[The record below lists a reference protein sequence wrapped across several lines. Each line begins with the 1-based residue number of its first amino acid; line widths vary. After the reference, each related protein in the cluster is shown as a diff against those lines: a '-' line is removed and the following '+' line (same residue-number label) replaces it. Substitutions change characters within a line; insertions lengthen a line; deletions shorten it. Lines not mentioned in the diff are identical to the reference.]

1 MKNQPSCRRLVAGA
15 CMLASSLAYA
25 ATVVE
30 VDNHLAELEVSGETE
45 LTGAGGVMLDS
56 LEIPSAARLV
66 LDPIATPVFVTN
78 GVPVFGEG
86 ARIALSGDYAG
97 VALGRV
103 VLMTYSRAATIPA
116 GLFDASSVSGD
127 ATLSQTTAP
136 DGASMQ
142 LVLTVGDYDRD
153 AKEIRIAPIGDSI
166 THGYRKNVKSTGV
179 PQYAQYRT
187 GIAARLAA
195 KLVELSGL
203 GGKVFFCN
211 SGAEANE
218 AAIKLARKWG
228 SANGGRYEVVTMR
241 QGFHGRTLATVAATG
256 QAWCQEGYD
265 PLPAGFAYADYND
278 LESVKAAVTD
288 KTVAIML
295 EAVQGE
301 GGVTPATPEFI
312 EGVRAL
318 CDERNLLMIC
328 DEVQSGMGRT
338 GTWFAWQGY
347 NVKPDLFTLAKSI
360 ADGIP
365 MGALV
370 SNAKLADVFTPGSHA
385 STFGGNPVAAA
396 AALAVISIIEE
407 DGLLKRATDVGALFR
422 EALQGFVD
430 KYDKLL
436 EVRGKGLMLGLVV
449 DGDPKEVVDALRDQ
463 GLLALTA
470 GGGVVRFLPPLTLKE
485 DDLEEATDMIS
496 DALDCVFGE

>member
-1 MKNQPSCRRLVAGA
+1 MSNNTQEILDLYKGSVMPTYVPSVAI
-15 CMLASSLAYA
+15 ASGKGVTVRDVDNRPFYDFTSGIGVHNVGYGR
-25 ATVVE
+25 TKVVE
-30 VDNHLAELEVSGETE
+30 AIQAQAAK
-45 LTGAGGVMLDS
+45 LTHCSNLFAN
-56 LEIPSAARLV
+56 EP
-66 LDPIATPVFVTN
+66 AT
-78 GVPVFGEG
+78 
-86 ARIALSGDYAG
+86 
-97 VALGRV
+97 
-103 VLMTYSRAATIPA
+103 
-116 GLFDASSVSGD
+116 
-127 ATLSQTTAP
+127 
-136 DGASMQ
+136 
-142 LVLTVGDYDRD
+142 
-153 AKEIRIAPIGDSI
+153 
-166 THGYRKNVKSTGV
+166 
-179 PQYAQYRT
+179 
-187 GIAARLAA
+187 RLAA

-218 AAIKLARKWG
+218 AAIKLARRWG

-256 QAWCQEGYD
+256 QSWCQEGYD

-278 LESVKAAVTD
+278 IESVKAAVTD

-318 CDERNLLMIC
+318 CDEKNLLMIC

-347 NVKPDLFTLAKSI
+347 NVKPDLFTLAKSL

-365 MGALV
+365 IGALV
-370 SNAKLADVFTPGSHA
+370 SNAKLADVFSVGSHA

-407 DGLLKRATDVGALFR
+407 DGLLKRATEVGELFR

-430 KYDKLL
+430 QYDKLL

-449 DGDPKEVVDALRDQ
+449 DGDPKAVVDALRDQ

-485 DDLEEATDMIS
+485 EDLEEATDMIS